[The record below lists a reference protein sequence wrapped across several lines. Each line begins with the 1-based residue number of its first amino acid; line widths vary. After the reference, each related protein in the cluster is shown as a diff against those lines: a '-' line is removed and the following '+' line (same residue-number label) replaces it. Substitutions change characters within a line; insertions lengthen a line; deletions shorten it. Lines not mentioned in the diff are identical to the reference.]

1 MTEELKIYQPGE
13 LIATEWVT
21 RRDTIVA
28 AAREIATVA
37 DNDDF
42 EAATAAIARL
52 AKHRKE
58 LDAARKSITGRLD
71 DVKKEIMAQERTLA
85 GSIEAEYNRLRAA
98 AGDYATRLE
107 RERAEAE
114 RARREA
120 EAEAAMKAEADAA
133 ARASEESRARSL
145 FGADAVAAAPTT
157 PAAAEVAV
165 PLPVVPDRAYAAG
178 GRKQVVSYDFEV
190 IDATLLDRKFMS
202 VDEKKIRAFLQ
213 YAKAQGIDA
222 DAIAEPGLK
231 VKKSISIR

>member
-1 MTEELKIYQPGE
+1 MAEELKIYQPGE
-13 LIATEWVT
+13 
-21 RRDTIVA
+21 IVA
-28 AAREIATVA
+28 ADWVAKRDEIVAGAAEIVTVA
-37 DNDDF
+37 DNADF
-42 EAATAAIARL
+42 ESATAVIAKL

-71 DVKKEIMAQERTLA
+71 DVKKEIMAQERSLA
-85 GSIEAEYNRLRAA
+85 GGLESEYNRLRSA
-98 AGDYATRLE
+98 AGEYATRLE
-107 RERAEAE
+107 RERAAAE
-114 RARREA
+114 RARQQA
-120 EAEAAMKAEADAA
+120 EAEAAMKAETEAA

-157 PAAAEVAV
+157 QAAAEVAV

-178 GRKQVVSYDFEV
+178 GRKQVVTYDFEV

-222 DAIAEPGLK
+222 EAIAEPGLK
-231 VKKSISIR
+231 VTKSVSIR

>member
-1 MTEELKIYQPGE
+1 MAEELKIYQPGE
-13 LIATEWVT
+13 IVAADWVT
-21 RRDTIVA
+21 KRDEIVA
-28 AAREIATVA
+28 AAAEIVTVA

-42 EAATAAIARL
+42 EAATAAIAKL

-58 LDAARKSITGRLD
+58 LDAARKAITGRLD

-120 EAEAAMKAEADAA
+120 EAEAAMKAEAEAA
-133 ARASEESRARSL
+133 AQVDNAERARSL
-145 FGADAVAAAPTT
+145 FGADAVAAA
-157 PAAAEVAV
+157 AV
-165 PLPVVPDRAYAAG
+165 PVAPVMPVVPDRAYAAG
-178 GRKQVVSYDFEV
+178 GRKQVVTYDFEV
-190 IDATLLDRKFMS
+190 IDATLLDRKFLS

-222 DAIAEPGLK
+222 EAITEPGLK

>member
-1 MTEELKIYQPGE
+1 MAEELKIYQPGE
-13 LIATEWVT
+13 IVAADWVT
-21 RRDTIVA
+21 KRDEIVA
-28 AAREIATVA
+28 AAAEIVTVA

-42 EAATAAIARL
+42 EAATAAISKL

-58 LDAARKSITGRLD
+58 LDAARKAITGRLD

-120 EAEAAMKAEADAA
+120 EAEAAMKAEAEAA
-133 ARASEESRARSL
+133 AQVDNADRARSL
-145 FGADAVAAAPTT
+145 FGSDAVAAA
-157 PAAAEVAV
+157 AV
-165 PLPVVPDRAYAAG
+165 PVAPVMPVVPDRAYAAG

>member
-1 MTEELKIYQPGE
+1 MAEELKIYQPGE
-13 LIATEWVT
+13 IVAADWVT
-21 RRDTIVA
+21 KRDEIVA
-28 AAREIATVA
+28 AAAEIVTVA

-42 EAATAAIARL
+42 EAATAAIAKL

-120 EAEAAMKAEADAA
+120 EAEAAMKAEAEAA
-133 ARASEESRARSL
+133 AQVDNADRARSL
-145 FGADAVAAAPTT
+145 FGSDAVAAA
-157 PAAAEVAV
+157 AV
-165 PLPVVPDRAYAAG
+165 PVAPVMPVVPDRAYAAG

-190 IDATLLDRKFMS
+190 IDATLLDRKFLS

>member
-1 MTEELKIYQPGE
+1 MAEELKIYQPGE
-13 LIATEWVT
+13 IVAADWVT
-21 RRDTIVA
+21 KRDEIVA
-28 AAREIATVA
+28 AAAEIVTVA

-42 EAATAAIARL
+42 EAATAAIAKL

-58 LDAARKSITGRLD
+58 LDAARKAITGRLD

-120 EAEAAMKAEADAA
+120 EAEAAMKAEAEAA
-133 ARASEESRARSL
+133 AQVDNAERARSL
-145 FGADAVAAAPTT
+145 FGADAVAAA
-157 PAAAEVAV
+157 AV
-165 PLPVVPDRAYAAG
+165 PVAPVMPVVPDRAYAAG
-178 GRKQVVSYDFEV
+178 GRKQVVTYDFEV
-190 IDATLLDRKFMS
+190 IDATLLDRKFLS

-222 DAIAEPGLK
+222 EAIAEPGLK

>member
-13 LIATEWVT
+13 IVAADWVT
-21 RRDTIVA
+21 KRDQIVA
-28 AAREIATVA
+28 AAAEIVTVA

-42 EAATAAIARL
+42 VAATAAIAKL

-71 DVKKEIMAQERTLA
+71 DAKKEIMAQERTLA

-145 FGADAVAAAPTT
+145 FGSDAVAAA
-157 PAAAEVAV
+157 AAPVAPV
-165 PLPVVPDRAYAAG
+165 IPVVPDRAYAAG
-178 GRKQVVSYDFEV
+178 GRKQVVTYDFEV
-190 IDATLLDRKFMS
+190 IDASVLDRKFMS

-222 DAIAEPGLK
+222 EAIAEPGLK

>member
-1 MTEELKIYQPGE
+1 MAEELKIYQPGE
-13 LIATEWVT
+13 IVAADWVT
-21 RRDTIVA
+21 RRDEIVA
-28 AAREIATVA
+28 AAAEIVIVA

-42 EAATAAIARL
+42 EAATAAIAKL

-98 AGDYATRLE
+98 ASDYATRLE
-107 RERAEAE
+107 HERAEAE

-120 EAEAAMKAEADAA
+120 EAEAAMKAEAEAA
-133 ARASEESRARSL
+133 ALVDNADRARSL
-145 FGADAVAAAPTT
+145 FGSDAVAAA
-157 PAAAEVAV
+157 AV
-165 PLPVVPDRAYAAG
+165 PVAPVLPVVPDRAYAAG
-178 GRKQVVSYDFEV
+178 GRKQVVTYDFEV
-190 IDATLLDRKFMS
+190 IDASVLDRKFMS

-222 DAIAEPGLK
+222 AAISEPGLR

>member
-1 MTEELKIYQPGE
+1 MAEELKIYQPGE
-13 LIATEWVT
+13 IVAADWVT
-21 RRDTIVA
+21 KRDEIVA
-28 AAREIATVA
+28 AAAEIVTVA

-42 EAATAAIARL
+42 EAATAAIAKL

-120 EAEAAMKAEADAA
+120 EAEAAMKAEAEAA
-133 ARASEESRARSL
+133 AQVDNADRARSL
-145 FGADAVAAAPTT
+145 FGSDAVAAA
-157 PAAAEVAV
+157 AV
-165 PLPVVPDRAYAAG
+165 PVAPVMPVVPDRAYAAG

-190 IDATLLDRKFMS
+190 IDATLLDRKFLS

-222 DAIAEPGLK
+222 EAIAEPGLK